1 MSLRTAIKKNKL
13 FSIVSAFF
21 SIWIIFLII
30 LSVINKREVI
40 FYDALAQNDV
50 SSDYTSSFPLERYFV
65 EPFIGLAYIF
75 GMEFLWLI
83 AFFILY
89 LVFRIIYLYFKRI
102 GIIKSEK
109 YKTLM
114 YPIDDWIR
122 FAFKLFSIVVLLIG
136 TIILIGYLILGFY
149 FVSRYF
155 MVFVQLGIRIAFI
168 ILLIK
173 TSYIIIK
180 LLHPNFKLNYESN
193 KRKKLPKKDG
203 KVSNSLRVGKRELIY
218 MLGTAYLFLA
228 ANILLISTPFPTHR
242 IETDLAT
249 DEFLFDF
256 HCHTTMSDGWL
267 TVEQRVMYYIE
278 HGISGA
284 AFSDHD
290 NIRGAK
296 AAQKFVE
303 ERGFDFVVFM
313 AAEWTD
319 NEHDIHLNYFGLE
332 ETIVPPMSDN
342 PFTIVMNASDM
353 IKYVKSKGGYVI
365 VNHYNARP
373 NKNGGLG
380 VPYNFTDLMNWGVDG
395 FEIVNGDSVQD
406 REIREFCLD
415 NSLICFGGSDVHT
428 NEDLNCFV
436 KLRLDNPTN
445 MSIANIFQNLA
456 RNDHEVIAIKLHS
469 NVVNFPDDI
478 NDLGFEIFED
488 YLNYLL
494 NLNSIQVLSWIFW
507 SCLVYILFFL
517 SYRKVKKSNLSRL
530 RDKIT

>member
-1 MSLRTAIKKNKL
+1 MSLGTTIKKNKL
-13 FSIVSAFF
+13 LSIVSAFF
-21 SIWIIFLII
+21 SIWFIFLII
-30 LSVINKREVI
+30 LCVINKREVI
-40 FYDALAQNDV
+40 FYDALSQTDV
-50 SSDYTSSFPLERYFV
+50 SSDYTSSFPLERYFI
-65 EPFIGLAYIF
+65 EPFMGLAYIF

-89 LVFRIIYLYFKRI
+89 LVFRVIYLGIKRI

-114 YPIDDWIR
+114 CPVDDWIR
-122 FAFKLFSIVVLLIG
+122 FAFKLFSIVVLVIG
-136 TIILIGYLILGFY
+136 TIILIGYVVLGFY

-173 TSYIIIK
+173 SSYIIIK
-180 LLHPNFKLNYESN
+180 LLHPNFKLNYESR
-193 KRKKLPKKDG
+193 KEKKLPKKDG

-228 ANILLISTPFPTHR
+228 ANILLISIPFPTHR
-242 IETDLAT
+242 IETNLAD

-256 HCHTTMSDGWL
+256 HGHTTMSDGWL
-267 TVEQRVMYYIE
+267 TPEQRVQYYIK

-303 ERGFDFVVFM
+303 ESGLDFLVFI
-313 AAEWTD
+313 AEEWTQHKP
-319 NEHDIHLNYFGLE
+319 EIHINYYGIE
-332 ETIVPPMSDN
+332 ETIVPLESDN
-342 PFTIVMNASDM
+342 PFTMVMNASEM
-353 IKYVKSKGGYVI
+353 IKYVKGKGGYVI
-365 VNHYNARP
+365 VNHYNANP

-395 FEIVNGDSVQD
+395 FEIVNGDSVQE
-406 REIREFCLD
+406 REIREFCLN
-415 NSLICFGGSDVHT
+415 NSLICLGGSDVHT
-428 NEDLNCFV
+428 NEDLNCIL
-436 KLRLDNPTN
+436 KLRLDDPTN

-469 NVVNFPDDI
+469 NLINFPDDI

-494 NLNSIQVLSWIFW
+494 NLNSIQVLSWIIW

-517 SYRKVKKSNLSRL
+517 CHRKVKKANLSRV

>member
-1 MSLRTAIKKNKL
+1 MSLSTIKNNKL
-13 FSIVSAFF
+13 LSIITAFF
-21 SIWIIFLII
+21 SIWIIFLIV
-30 LSVINKREVI
+30 LCVSNKREVI

-50 SSDYTSSFPLERYFV
+50 SSNYSSSYPLERYFI
-65 EPFIGLAYIF
+65 EPLMGLSYIF

-89 LVFRIIYLYFKRI
+89 LVFRTIYLCIKRI
-102 GIIKSEK
+102 GITKSEK

-114 YPIDDWIR
+114 YPVNDWIR
-122 FAFKLFSIVVLLIG
+122 FAFKLFSLVVLVIG
-136 TIILIGYLILGFY
+136 TIILVGYLTLGFY

-168 ILLIK
+168 ILFIK
-173 TSYIIIK
+173 SSYIIIK
-180 LLHPNFKLNYESN
+180 LLHPNFKLNYES
-193 KRKKLPKKDG
+193 RKKKHSPKKNR
-203 KVSNSLRVGKRELIY
+203 KVINSLRVGKRELVY

-228 ANILLISTPFPTHR
+228 ANILLVSIPLPTHR
-242 IETDLAT
+242 IETNLAE

-256 HCHTTMSDGWL
+256 HGHTTMSDGWL
-267 TVEQRVMYYIE
+267 TPEQRVQYYIK

-303 ERGFDFVVFM
+303 ENSLDFLVFT
-313 AAEWTD
+313 AEEWTQHKP
-319 NEHDIHLNYFGLE
+319 EIHINYYGLE
-332 ETIVPPMSDN
+332 ETIVPPESNN
-342 PFTIVMNASDM
+342 PFTLVMNVSEM
-353 IKYVKSKGGYVI
+353 IQYVKSRGGYVI

-373 NKNGGLG
+373 NQNGGLG
-380 VPYNFTDLMNWGVDG
+380 VPHNFTDFMNWGVDG
-395 FEIVNGDSVQD
+395 FEIVNGDSIQD
-406 REIREFCLD
+406 REIREFCLN
-415 NSLICFGGSDVHT
+415 NSLICLGGSDVHT
-428 NEDLNCFV
+428 NQDLNCIV
-436 KLRLDNPTN
+436 KLRLDDPTN

-469 NVVNFPDDI
+469 NLINFPDDV

-494 NLNSIQVLSWIFW
+494 NLNSFQVLSWILW
-507 SCLVYILFFL
+507 SSFVYTLFFL
-517 SYRKVKKSNLSRL
+517 CYRKVKKSNLSRL
-530 RDKIT
+530 REKII

>member
-1 MSLRTAIKKNKL
+1 M
-13 FSIVSAFF
+13 
-21 SIWIIFLII
+21 
-30 LSVINKREVI
+30 
-40 FYDALAQNDV
+40 
-50 SSDYTSSFPLERYFV
+50 
-65 EPFIGLAYIF
+65 GLAYIF

-89 LVFRIIYLYFKRI
+89 FCVRIFYLCFKRI

-109 YKTLM
+109 YKILM
-114 YPIDDWIR
+114 YPVDDWIR
-122 FAFKLFSIVVLLIG
+122 FAFKLFSIVVLVIG

-155 MVFVQLGIRIAFI
+155 MVFVQLGIRIGFI

-173 TSYIIIK
+173 SSYIIVK
-180 LLHPNFKLNYESN
+180 LLHPNFKLNYISRKE
-193 KRKKLPKKDG
+193 KKLSKKDR
-203 KVSNSLRVGKRELIY
+203 KFSNSLKVGKRELIY

-228 ANILLISTPFPTHR
+228 VNILLISTPLPTHR
-242 IETDLAT
+242 IETDLAV

-267 TVEQRVMYYIE
+267 TPEQRVMYYIK

-303 ERGFDFVVFM
+303 ENDLDFLVFI
-313 AAEWTD
+313 AEEWTQH
-319 NEHDIHLNYFGLE
+319 EPEIHINYYGIE
-332 ETIVPPMSDN
+332 ETIVPMESNN

-373 NKNGGLG
+373 NRNGGLG

-395 FEIVNGDSVQD
+395 FEILNGDSIQD
-406 REIREFCLD
+406 REILEFCLN
-415 NSLICFGGSDVHT
+415 NSLICLGGSDVHT
-428 NEDLNCFV
+428 NEDLNCIV

-445 MSIANIFQNLA
+445 FSIANIFQNLA
-456 RNDHEVIAIKLHS
+456 RNDHEVIAIKLH
-469 NVVNFPDDI
+469 NNIVEFPDKL

-507 SCLVYILFFL
+507 SFLVYTLFFL
-517 SYRKVKKSNLSRL
+517 SYRRIKKSKLNRL
-530 RDKIT
+530 REKIT

>member
-1 MSLRTAIKKNKL
+1 MSLSNTIKKNKL
-13 FSIVSAFF
+13 VSIISAFF

-40 FYDALAQNDV
+40 FYDALGQNDV
-50 SSDYTSSFPLERYFV
+50 SSDYTSSFPLERYFI
-65 EPFIGLAYIF
+65 EPFMGLAYIF

-89 LVFRIIYLYFKRI
+89 LIFRIIYLCFKRI

-114 YPIDDWIR
+114 YPVDDWIR
-122 FAFKLFSIVVLLIG
+122 FAFKLFSIVVLTIG

-180 LLHPNFKLNYESN
+180 LLHPNFKLNYVSN
-193 KRKKLPKKDG
+193 KRKKLPKKDRRL
-203 KVSNSLRVGKRELIY
+203 SNSLRVGKRELVY
-218 MLGTAYLFLA
+218 MLGTVYLFLA

-242 IETDLAT
+242 IETDLAA

-267 TVEQRVMYYIE
+267 TAEQRVMYYIE

-353 IKYVKSKGGYVI
+353 IEYVKSKGGYVI

-395 FEIVNGDSVQD
+395 FEIVNGDSIQD
-406 REIREFCLD
+406 REIREFCLN

-428 NEDLNCFV
+428 NEDLNCVV
-436 KLRLDNPTN
+436 KLRLDDPTN

-456 RNDHEVIAIKLHS
+456 RNDHEIIVIKLHS

-517 SYRKVKKSNLSRL
+517 SYRKVKKSNLNRL
-530 RDKIT
+530 RYKIT